1 MKLVHLHGHSHYSL
15 LEAIGSPSQIIAT
28 AKSLGMEA
36 IAMTDYHA
44 IYGVW
49 EFYHY
54 CKKEQI
60 KPIIGMDITLVQDFG
75 ITTVDLKSHVVLLC
89 ANYEGYLNLLKLT
102 SQSYTQWF
110 LEKPR
115 IDYNVLD
122 RYHKGLIM
130 VIGGN
135 KSLIAGMIQKDI
147 PFIQIKDTLQFLSNL
162 MPWRVFLEITAQDY
176 LLEPQ
181 YRSINTTVLQLA
193 AELQLPV
200 TITNNYHYIKS
211 TDQENYEV
219 ALAIKDQRQR
229 SDPLRRKI
237 AGQYH
242 IMSEE
247 EIVAIMLSNGYEKNT
262 IDTWIANTQRVA
274 ELIDLVIPKSQPL
287 FPLYTNPPAIQDL
300 YQEFIASTS

>member
-49 EFYHY
+49 EFYQY
-54 CKKEQI
+54 CKKEHI
-60 KPIIGMDITLVQDFG
+60 KPIIGIDITLVQDLA
-75 ITTVDLKSHVVLLC
+75 ITAIDLKSHVVLLC
-89 ANYEGYLNLLKLT
+89 ADYDGYLHLLKLT
-102 SQSYTQWF
+102 SQWYTQWF

-115 IDYNVLD
+115 IDYSMLD

-130 VIGGN
+130 VIGWS
-135 KSLIAGMIQKDI
+135 KSLIAGMIEKNI
-147 PFIQIKDTLQFLSNL
+147 SFSQIKETIQFLSNM
-162 MPWRVFLEITAQDY
+162 MPSRLFLEVTAQDY

-181 YRSINTTVLQLA
+181 YRIINTTILQLA
-193 AELQLPV
+193 EELELPV

-219 ALAIKDQRQR
+219 ALAIRDQRQR
-229 SDPLRRKI
+229 SDPLRRTI

-247 EIVAIMLSNGYEKNT
+247 EIVTIMLSNGYTKEV
-262 IDTWIANTQRVA
+262 IDTWIATTQHVA

-287 FPLYTNPPAIQDL
+287 FPLYKNPPEIQDL